1 MKLRTLCGIA
11 LFAYASSP
19 LLAQEPRVYSEGA
32 VSVVTTV
39 NVHDGQLES
48 YMGYLSK
55 TFKPDMEAQ
64 KKAGNVLAYAVY
76 TTRAR
81 TPDDP
86 DLYLVVTYTNM
97 AAFDGIDDR
106 EEAVSQKVSG
116 ESGAQADLS
125 FIARGKMREIMG
137 SEVIREVVLK

>member
-64 KKAGNVLAYAVY
+64 KKAGKDEVHDEVMGKCALRYVA
-76 TTRAR
+76 
-81 TPDDP
+81 
-86 DLYLVVTYTNM
+86 
-97 AAFDGIDDR
+97 
-106 EEAVSQKVSG
+106 SQLFG
-116 ESGAQADLS
+116 DAC
-125 FIARGKMREIMG
+125 
-137 SEVIREVVLK
+137 